1 MNSVKEL
8 GAKREQA
15 ALALER
21 LRGELADLLQR
32 SQAVAELVT
41 VRRAEQRTAAI
52 ELERS
57 GGKINKELTQRVAA
71 LNEAV
76 ARGDALAELCRE
88 KQGEVE
94 AGQVALTGAL
104 RAEGDER
111 HRTEVADA
119 LAEVSKLGVEIKD
132 AFSTLALAQGAYL
145 TAYGRLETLD
155 RDVAVEAARA
165 VSTEA
170 LTGGLAAVGCEPLTF
185 GAENFGYVMAVPA
198 MMKTATPEQNAA

>member
-8 GAKREQA
+8 AAEREQA
-15 ALALER
+15 ALGLER

-57 GGKINKELTQRVAA
+57 GGKNNRELTQKVAA

-94 AGQVALTGAL
+94 AGQAALTSAL

-119 LAEVSKLGVEIKD
+119 LAEIERLGVAVKD
-132 AFSTLALAQGAYL
+132 AFQGLAVAQGAYL
-145 TAYGRLETLD
+145 SAYQRLAGLD
-155 RDVAVEAARA
+155 AKVAEEAGLK
-165 VSTEA
+165 VSLEA
-170 LTGGLAAVGCEPLTF
+170 LVGGLVAAGYEP
-185 GAENFGYVMAVPA
+185 VMWNEERFSSALPVPA
-198 MMKTATPEQNAA
+198 MTRTTQPEKAA